1 MAIPNIFNH
10 QKGLLDHQGAVN
22 MNSESKKTS
31 ISLFSHSQFCRVP
44 SLNSVRFFSLQSE
57 YEVILVRI

>member
-22 MNSESKKTS
+22 MTSDSKKTS
-31 ISLFSHSQFCRVP
+31 ISL
-44 SLNSVRFFSLQSE
+44 
-57 YEVILVRI
+57 